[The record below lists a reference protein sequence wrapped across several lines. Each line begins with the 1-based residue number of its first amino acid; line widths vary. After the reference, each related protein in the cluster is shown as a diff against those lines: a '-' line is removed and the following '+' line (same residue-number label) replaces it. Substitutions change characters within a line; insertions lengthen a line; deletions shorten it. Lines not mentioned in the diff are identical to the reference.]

1 MNGKFAIAMGA
12 ALLFATG
19 ALAGDVTEKCVADV
33 TPLGSPDPEGQ
44 CACFVENI
52 TDEQAAEYLEITD
65 WAAQASDE
73 LKEIGAQC
81 FPEIN

>member
-1 MNGKFAIAMGA
+1 MKAKFAIAAGA
-12 ALLFATG
+12 VLLFATG
-19 ALAGDVTEKCVADV
+19 AMASEVMDKCVADV

-44 CACFVENI
+44 CSCFVENI
-52 TDEQAAEYLEITD
+52 TDEQAAEYLDITD

-73 LKEIGAQC
+73 MKEVGLMC